1 MKYINKTMNNENLE
15 KNIFNLDL
23 SEDNMNKVFNNI
35 LNNEQLKSLINF
47 DGNLNSD
54 MISNLFGNLLENNIK
69 DEKLDD
75 DKLKKWKNILKMFQ
89 LIILMVIY

>member
-1 MKYINKTMNNENLE
+1 
-15 KNIFNLDL
+15 
-23 SEDNMNKVFNNI
+23 MNKVFNNI